1 MVALVAGSR
10 APIVADIGGDI
21 ADTLGRFVALGF
33 NLAWTGVV
41 LLLAFAFAAWLRRRT
56 RRLLLRRRVADNIV
70 LLADNLIKIA
80 VGLVA
85 GSIALGFLWRELG
98 AIITGLGVTAALVSL
113 ALQDIVKNIV
123 AGLYLLAEQP
133 FRVGDRVAV
142 GGAVGRVEH
151 IDVRATALRDDQG
164 RQVLVPNIK
173 FFSDVL
179 TNDGP
184 GPLVPIRVLVE
195 GVGGPLGESEA
206 AARAVVADLAW
217 PADPPPAVEVLKER
231 PGDRDL
237 RLTLWSPP
245 ADPAVAT
252 VVTATRARF
261 PEATVS
267 LA

>member
-1 MVALVAGSR
+1 MVPLVSGSSPR
-10 APIVADIGGDI
+10 IVASIGADI

-33 NLAWTGVV
+33 NLAWAGVV
-41 LLLAFAFAAWLRRRT
+41 FLLAFAFAAWFRRRA

-70 LLADNLIKIA
+70 LLVDNLIKIA

-142 GGAVGRVEH
+142 GDAVGRVEH
-151 IDVRATALRDDQG
+151 IDVRATSLRDDRG

-173 FFSDVL
+173 VFSDVL

-184 GPLVPIRVLVE
+184 RRLVPIRVLVE
-195 GVGGPLGESEA
+195 GVAGPLGESAA
-206 AARAVVADLAW
+206 AARAVVTDLGW
-217 PADPPPAVEVLKER
+217 PDDPPPAVEVLRER

-237 RLTLWSPP
+237 HLTLWSPP
-245 ADPAVAT
+245 ADPAIAT
-252 VVTATRARF
+252 IVTAARARF
-261 PEATVS
+261 PKATVS
-267 LA
+267 VD